1 MDKIGMKETC
11 VTSFATEKHTTVLKN
26 DAKSEI
32 ASSTN
37 DAMRRT
43 MITMAPTTTNPTA
56 IDLPVEDAMKGVSS
70 FSLTT

>member
-1 MDKIGMKETC
+1 MKETC

-37 DAMRRT
+37 DAMRT